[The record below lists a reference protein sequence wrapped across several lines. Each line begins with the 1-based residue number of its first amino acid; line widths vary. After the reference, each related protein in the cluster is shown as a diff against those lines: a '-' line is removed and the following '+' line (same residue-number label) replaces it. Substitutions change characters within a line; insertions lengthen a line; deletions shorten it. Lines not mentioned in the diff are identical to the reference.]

1 MIIIISLLPESD
13 GCAGDNLNSGLMS
26 VNLIYF
32 DSTDNA
38 PHHQFFALE
47 ENKNTAQL
55 VSSSDFLL
63 QNNYNRNLPCCID
76 SIPNSFN
83 TSIIIIMSL
92 LDPPSDILQLL
103 HESWEVPA
111 PSLEEDEDEILSYVA
126 FLAAGLTEANEFD
139 PAVWKDALTPYMEE
153 SYPDASQHAAMVETF
168 RQATQKSLSPMDD
181 EESVGE
187 HDDDEE
193 AVCDLRFNLAYGG
206 KILLH
211 NTKLRLLRGK
221 RYALVGQNGVGKTT
235 VRIGQDEADPS
246 QQIHLISLSFS
257 FVALC

>member
-1 MIIIISLLPESD
+1 
-13 GCAGDNLNSGLMS
+13 
-26 VNLIYF
+26 
-32 DSTDNA
+32 
-38 PHHQFFALE
+38 
-47 ENKNTAQL
+47 
-55 VSSSDFLL
+55 
-63 QNNYNRNLPCCID
+63 
-76 SIPNSFN
+76 
-83 TSIIIIMSL
+83 MSL